1 MLLAFSTW
9 PEIERYLER
18 SRGMIVP
25 IGSMEQHGP
34 NGLIGTDALCAETI
48 ARAAGERE
56 DILIGPTIELG
67 VAQFNLGFPGTVT
80 LRAET
85 VMAVV
90 GDYVRSLA
98 RHGFERFFFLN
109 GHGGNIAPANAAFQD
124 LYAEHSFARDRG
136 NRPGLR
142 CRLRSWWE
150 YEGTNALRYELYG
163 EWEGLHATPSEV
175 AITQSAHPD
184 QARNMALDKPAKLA
198 EDYYRN
204 FGGDRHYDADHHRR
218 WFPDGRI
225 GSDPS
230 LATPQAGDRLI
241 ATAVPE
247 VVADYRRFMAE
258 D

>member
-9 PEIERYLER
+9 PEIEHYLER
-18 SRGMIVP
+18 SRGVIVP

-56 DILIGPTIELG
+56 DILIGPTIALG

-163 EWEGLHATPSEV
+163 ESEGLHATPSEV
-175 AITQSAHPD
+175 AITQSAYPD

-230 LATPQAGDRLI
+230 LASPQAGDRLI

>member
-1 MLLAFSTW
+1 MRLELSTW

-18 SRGMIVP
+18 SRGVIVP

-124 LYAEHSFARDRG
+124 LYA
-136 NRPGLR
+136 
-142 CRLRSWWE
+142 
-150 YEGTNALRYELYG
+150 
-163 EWEGLHATPSEV
+163 
-175 AITQSAHPD
+175 
-184 QARNMALDKPAKLA
+184 
-198 EDYYRN
+198 
-204 FGGDRHYDADHHRR
+204 
-218 WFPDGRI
+218 
-225 GSDPS
+225 
-230 LATPQAGDRLI
+230 
-241 ATAVPE
+241 
-247 VVADYRRFMAE
+247 
-258 D
+258 